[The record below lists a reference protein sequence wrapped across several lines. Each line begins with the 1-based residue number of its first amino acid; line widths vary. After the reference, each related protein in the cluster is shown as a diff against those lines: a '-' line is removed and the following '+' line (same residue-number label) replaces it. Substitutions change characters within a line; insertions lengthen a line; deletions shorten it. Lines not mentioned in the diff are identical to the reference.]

1 MTDLQI
7 VHMEDN
13 GELFSF
19 NDLIGDARIGLIS
32 NPMTSSR
39 RQSVGSIEEQPS

>member
-1 MTDLQI
+1 VLLNQSAFGNDNWTDMTDLQI

-19 NDLIGDARIGLIS
+19 NDLIGDA
-32 NPMTSSR
+32 TD
-39 RQSVGSIEEQPS
+39 